1 MDTLGV
7 DIGGVIIDRVSE
19 DGPDAPR
26 RPVDGAFDA
35 IRRLVAERFGER
47 VWLVSRTDEEAALV
61 DWLDRSDFH
70 RITGVARERVRFCR
84 KRHEKAAICRETGIS
99 HFVDDRLEVLGHLV
113 GLVRH
118 LYLLDS
124 RAADVE
130 RFREALPHVR
140 RCAHWR
146 QIVRELLPA
155 VIEGRDGYAAPTPSD
170 GGV

>member
-26 RPVDGAFDA
+26 IAVDGALGA
-35 IRRLVAERFGER
+35 IRRLVAARFGER
-47 VWLVSRTDEEAALV
+47 VWLVSRTDEDAALV
-61 DWLDRSDFH
+61 DWLDRSGFH
-70 RITGVARERVRFCR
+70 RLTGVARDRVRFCR
-84 KRHEKAAICRETGIS
+84 KRHEKAAICADAGIT

-113 GLVRH
+113 GVVPH

-124 RAADVE
+124 RAADVA

-140 RCAHWR
+140 RVAHWR
-146 QIVRELLPA
+146 EIVRELLP
-155 VIEGRDGYAAPTPSD
+155 G
-170 GGV
+170 